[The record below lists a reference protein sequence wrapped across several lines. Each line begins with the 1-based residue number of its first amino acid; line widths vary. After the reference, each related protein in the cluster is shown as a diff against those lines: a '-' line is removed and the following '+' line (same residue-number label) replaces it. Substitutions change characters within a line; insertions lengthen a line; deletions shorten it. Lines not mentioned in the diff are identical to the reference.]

1 MNLPITS
8 FNIKEY
14 VNNTYGNISSYSYKN
29 IILTH
34 SFLQNDF
41 GKENDCA
48 LVSILTVINYY
59 KKNLD
64 LKEAYS
70 TIENIAKKYFF
81 SNKTGLF
88 LAFYKK
94 IVVEVFKKFNLKY
107 DSIKQLKIKGL
118 DWTIKNVKY
127 NIDRKTPVLLSIKND
142 GLNYY
147 KNHTVVIDGYYDFIV
162 NNTHVYMLQTR
173 DNWTNKIVYV
183 DYQKISLFSSIIM
196 I

>member
-1 MNLPITS
+1 M
-8 FNIKEY
+8 
-14 VNNTYGNISSYSYKN
+14 
-29 IILTH
+29 
-34 SFLQNDF
+34 
-41 GKENDCA
+41 
-48 LVSILTVINYY
+48 
-59 KKNLD
+59 
-64 LKEAYS
+64 
-70 TIENIAKKYFF
+70 
-81 SNKTGLF
+81 F

>member
-64 LKEAYS
+64 LKEAYML
-70 TIENIAKKYFF
+70 TWNILEH
-81 SNKTGLF
+81 S
-88 LAFYKK
+88 
-94 IVVEVFKKFNLKY
+94 
-107 DSIKQLKIKGL
+107 
-118 DWTIKNVKY
+118 
-127 NIDRKTPVLLSIKND
+127 
-142 GLNYY
+142 
-147 KNHTVVIDGYYDFIV
+147 
-162 NNTHVYMLQTR
+162 
-173 DNWTNKIVYV
+173 
-183 DYQKISLFSSIIM
+183 
-196 I
+196 